1 MQDMAEHRSQWVS
14 SLATSEWGSYGIYE
28 HLPYTQGIVTRK
40 IIGGDDLQSLSYHTP
55 QHLHILLEGDVQPL
69 IHVQLLSVMIDFP
82 RNAQQAVSA
91 SLWHNAWLVV
101 VFVDR
106 V

>member
-1 MQDMAEHRSQWVS
+1 M
-14 SLATSEWGSYGIYE
+14 LSEQRG
-28 HLPYTQGIVTRK
+28 
-40 IIGGDDLQSLSYHTP
+40 P
-55 QHLHILLEGDVQPL
+55 QHLHILLEGDAQLL

-82 RNAQQAVSA
+82 RNALQAASA
-91 SLWHNAWLVV
+91 SLWHSAWLVV